1 MNKKKLIFIC
11 TANSCRSQ
19 MAEGLLKEI
28 ASDFFDVFSAGS
40 HPSIV
45 HPMSI
50 KVMKEV
56 GIDISSHRSE
66 PISKYL
72 NSDIDIVVT
81 VCDNASAT
89 CPTFAGSVQRLH
101 WSIKD
106 PAKKIENIEDFR
118 NARDDIKKRVME
130 LKNELSETI

>member
-1 MNKKKLIFIC
+1 
-11 TANSCRSQ
+11 
-19 MAEGLLKEI
+19 MAEGLLKEM

-45 HPMSI
+45 NPISI
-50 KVMKEV
+50 EVMREV

-72 NSDIDIVVT
+72 NIGIDIVVT
-81 VCDNASAT
+81 VCDNARAT
-89 CPTFAGSVQRLH
+89 CPTFPGSVQRLH

-106 PAKKIENIEDFR
+106 PAKKSKILKIFVMREMILKKSNGAEKRIKR
-118 NARDDIKKRVME
+118 NYLAIFIK
-130 LKNELSETI
+130 

>member
-1 MNKKKLIFIC
+1 
-11 TANSCRSQ
+11 
-19 MAEGLLKEI
+19 MAEGLLKEM

-45 HPMSI
+45 NPISI
-50 KVMKEV
+50 EVMKEI
-56 GIDISSHRSE
+56 GIDISSYKSE
-66 PISKYL
+66 PISKYI
-72 NSDIDIVVT
+72 NIGIDIVVT
-81 VCDNASAT
+81 VCDNARVA
-89 CPTFAGSVQRLH
+89 CLTFPGSVQRLH

-130 LKNELSETI
+130 LKNEFSETI

>member
-1 MNKKKLIFIC
+1 
-11 TANSCRSQ
+11 
-19 MAEGLLKEI
+19 MAEGLLKEM

-45 HPMSI
+45 NPMSI
-50 KVMKEV
+50 EVMKEV
-56 GIDISSHRSE
+56 GIDISNHRSE

-72 NSDIDIVVT
+72 NIGIDFVVT
-81 VCDNASAT
+81 VCDNARAT
-89 CPTFAGSVQRLH
+89 CPTFPGSVQRLH

-118 NARDDIKKRVME
+118 NARDDLKKRVME

>member
-1 MNKKKLIFIC
+1 MNKKKLIFIF

-19 MAEGLLKEI
+19 IAEGLLKEM

-45 HPMSI
+45 NPMSI
-50 KVMKEV
+50 EVMKEV
-56 GIDISSHRSE
+56 GIDISSCRSE

-72 NSDIDIVVT
+72 NIGIDIVIT
-81 VCDNASAT
+81 VCDNARAT
-89 CPTFAGSVQRLH
+89 CPTFPGSVQRLH

-118 NARDDIKKRVME
+118 NARDDIKKRVMK
-130 LKNELSETI
+130 LKNELCETI

>member
-1 MNKKKLIFIC
+1 
-11 TANSCRSQ
+11 
-19 MAEGLLKEI
+19 MAEGLLKEM

-45 HPMSI
+45 NPMSI
-50 KVMKEV
+50 QVMSEV

-72 NSDIDIVVT
+72 NIGIDIVVT
-81 VCDNASAT
+81 VCDNARAT
-89 CPTFAGSVQRLH
+89 CPTFPGSVQRLH

-118 NARDDIKKRVME
+118 NARDDIKKRVIE

>member
-1 MNKKKLIFIC
+1 MKLIFIC

-19 MAEGLLKEI
+19 MAEGLLKEM

-40 HPSIV
+40 NPSIV
-45 HPMSI
+45 NRMSI
-50 KVMKEV
+50 EVMKEV

-72 NSDIDIVVT
+72 NIGIDIVVT
-81 VCDNASAT
+81 VCDNARAT
-89 CPTFAGSVQRLH
+89 CPTFPGCVQRLH

-118 NARDDIKKRVME
+118 NAREE
-130 LKNELSETI
+130 LKKKVIELKSELCETI

>member
-19 MAEGLLKEI
+19 MAEGLLKEM

-45 HPMSI
+45 NPMSI
-50 KVMKEV
+50 EVMKEV

-72 NSDIDIVVT
+72 NFGIDIVVT
-81 VCDNASAT
+81 VCDNARVA
-89 CPTFAGSVQRLH
+89 CPTFPGSVQRLH

-106 PAKKIENIEDFR
+106 
-118 NARDDIKKRVME
+118 
-130 LKNELSETI
+130 LSLIHI

>member
-1 MNKKKLIFIC
+1 
-11 TANSCRSQ
+11 
-19 MAEGLLKEI
+19 MAEGLLKEM

-45 HPMSI
+45 NPMSI
-50 KVMKEV
+50 EVMKEV

-72 NSDIDIVVT
+72 NIGIDIVVT
-81 VCDNASAT
+81 VCDNARAT
-89 CPTFAGSVQRLH
+89 CPTFPEVF
-101 WSIKD
+101 KD
-106 PAKKIENIEDFR
+106 CTGASRIPKKIENIEDFR
-118 NARDDIKKRVME
+118 NARDEIKKRVME

>member
-19 MAEGLLKEI
+19 MAEGLLKEM

-45 HPMSI
+45 NPMSI
-50 KVMKEV
+50 EVMKEV

-72 NSDIDIVVT
+72 NFGIDIVVT
-81 VCDNASAT
+81 VCDNARET
-89 CPTFAGSVQRLH
+89 CPTFPVSVQRLH
-101 WSIKD
+101 WSIED

-118 NARDDIKKRVME
+118 NARDDIKKRVMK